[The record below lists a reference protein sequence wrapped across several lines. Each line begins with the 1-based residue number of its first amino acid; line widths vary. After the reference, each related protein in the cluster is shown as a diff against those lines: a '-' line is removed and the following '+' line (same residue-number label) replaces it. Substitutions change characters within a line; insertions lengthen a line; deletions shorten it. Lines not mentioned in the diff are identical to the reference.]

1 MIFLHLIAAIEYDP
15 GVIIALV
22 LGVVI
27 GVPIITCAFFIIRRL
42 HELHTV
48 HNKIEGELYV
58 SEAGDM
64 YAEYLIPISDIVTRD
79 YILLKVNTIK
89 EGKNHE

>member
-1 MIFLHLIAAIEYDP
+1 MHIIAAIEYDP
-15 GVIIALV
+15 GLIVALV
-22 LGVVI
+22 LGIVI
-27 GVPIITCAFFIIRRL
+27 GVPVITCAFFIIRRL

-64 YAEYLIPISDIVTRD
+64 YAEYLIPISDIVARD
-79 YILLKVNTIK
+79 YILLKVHTVK